1 MLTITPFAYDHAEA
15 AARLHSASFTR
26 HWPAKDFKQYAND
39 SNIHGISA
47 FKSAQFVGFILARKT
62 QDEAEILTFAVE
74 SQHQG
79 KGVGQELLEYI
90 LNLLLHNE
98 TKNVY
103 LETSEDNHSAKALY
117 KQVGFLKIGE
127 RPDYY
132 CTPTGKY
139 KAAYLYKKKL

>member
-1 MLTITPFAYDHAEA
+1 MLTIIPFACDHAEA
-15 AARLHSASFTR
+15 AARLHSTSFTR
-26 HWPAKDFKQYAND
+26 HWSAEDFKQYAND
-39 SNIHGISA
+39 LNIHGVSA
-47 FKSAQFVGFILARKT
+47 FKSDQFVGFILARKT
-62 QDEAEILTFAVE
+62 QDEAEILTFAVK
-74 SQHQG
+74 SQHQRQ
-79 KGVGQELLEYI
+79 GVGQELLKYI

-103 LETSEDNHSAKALY
+103 LETSEDNDGAKALY

-139 KAAYLYKKKL
+139 KAAYLYKKPL

>member
-15 AARLHSASFTR
+15 AAHLHSASFTR
-26 HWPAKDFKQYAND
+26 HWPIKDFQLYAKD

-47 FKSAQFVGFILARKT
+47 FKSGSLVGFILARKI
-62 QDEAEILTFAVE
+62 QDEAEILTFVVGP
-74 SQHQG
+74 QHQRQ
-79 KGVGQELLEYI
+79 GVGKELLEYI

-103 LETSEDNHSAKALY
+103 LETSEDNHGAKALY
-117 KQVGFLKIGE
+117 KQVGFLKTGE

-132 CTPTGKY
+132 CTPAGKY
-139 KAAYLYKKKL
+139 KAAYLYKKQL